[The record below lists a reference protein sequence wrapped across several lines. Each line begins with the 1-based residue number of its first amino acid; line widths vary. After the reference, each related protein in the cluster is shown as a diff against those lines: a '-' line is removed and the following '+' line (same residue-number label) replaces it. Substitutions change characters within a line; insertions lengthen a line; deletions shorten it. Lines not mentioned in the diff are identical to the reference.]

1 MKPLMNFFLFLVTIL
16 LPVISLVSCINSNV
30 VETAIIR
37 LEETAVTP
45 EKETAISH
53 SEKTATT
60 PSEETAITP
69 GEEFSLALG
78 KKTSIPSEDL
88 TLQFLGVLVDDRCPT
103 QVECE
108 YTGQAIVEIEV
119 GKANRDSVLLE
130 FNTNPMPDIN
140 LQSIA
145 EFGYMFELV
154 RLDPYPEHIAN
165 PIRAEDYR
173 AVMVVRSE

>member
-1 MKPLMNFFLFLVTIL
+1 MKPLTNHFLILVSIL
-16 LPVISLVSCINSNV
+16 LAAINLASCINSQV
-30 VETAIIR
+30 
-37 LEETAVTP
+37 EETAVTLG
-45 EKETAISH
+45 
-53 SEKTATT
+53 
-60 PSEETAITP
+60 EETAITLREVTAVTL
-69 GEEFSLALG
+69 GEKTEITLGDEFSLTLG
-78 KKTSIPSEDL
+78 EKTSIPSGDL
-88 TLQFLGVLVDDRCPT
+88 TLQLLGVPVDDRCPT

-108 YTGQAIVEIEV
+108 YTGQAIVEIEIV
-119 GKANRDSVLLE
+119 KANRDSVLLE